1 MAHNLLKYGNMGKAQ
16 ECFME
21 NKKFKDHIRK
31 IKNVQS
37 PVFCREF
44 PLFKFLK
51 SMKKI
56 RLC

>member
-1 MAHNLLKYGNMGKAQ
+1 MGKAQ

-21 NKKFKDHIRK
+21 NKKFKHYVRK
-31 IKNVQS
+31 IENVQS

-44 PLFKFLK
+44 SLFKFLK
-51 SMKKI
+51 SMKKM